1 MSEGSRLT
9 ATAYDFLPAAEL
21 DRTSVRVA
29 RSPLPTVFTL
39 TRDALQ
45 NGRRGTPPAWR
56 VAARSR
62 LRQRDA
68 AALAPV
74 TDPGCTGWPGL
85 LEANEA
91 PRETLDDALERVVA
105 TPGAELLQALHT
117 DPDVT
122 AADQSWDPLRRDPD
136 RWLRDYVD
144 AIYRGWRGIEPLW
157 RRASTL
163 LEREADRIEA
173 ATDRGVPATQ
183 LITEISS
190 RASLAEGQLR
200 IAMAVEPRR
209 LSVSERGLILSPMI
223 AGGDSGILSSPGD
236 ALTRIVYSVPGAWRA
251 FDDQA
256 PPPASLEAL
265 LGVQR
270 SRLMR
275 RLDRSHAAG
284 ELATALGLPPS
295 GLTFHLRALEA
306 AGLILRER
314 RGRHVI
320 VRRTER
326 GNVLLAL
333 YESA

>member
-1 MSEGSRLT
+1 MSEGGRLT
-9 ATAYDFLPAAEL
+9 ARAYDFASAAEL
-21 DRTSVRVA
+21 DKASVRVA

-56 VAARSR
+56 VAVRSR

-68 AALAPV
+68 ATLAPL
-74 TDPGCTGWPGL
+74 TDPKCRGWPGL
-85 LEANEA
+85 LTANEA
-91 PRETLDDALERVVA
+91 SRETLDDALERVVA
-105 TPGAELLQALHT
+105 TPGVELLDALES

-122 AADQSWDPLRRDPD
+122 PADLSWDPLRRDPD
-136 RWLRDYVD
+136 RWLRGYVD
-144 AIYRGWRGIEPLW
+144 AIYRGWQGIEPLW
-157 RRASTL
+157 RRSETL
-163 LEREADRIEA
+163 LEREADRIDA

-183 LITEISS
+183 LITELGS

-200 IAMAVEPRR
+200 IAMALEPRR
-209 LSVSERGLILSPMI
+209 LSVPERGVILSPMI
-223 AGGDSGILSSPGD
+223 AAGDAGILASPGD
-236 ALTRIVYSVPGAWRA
+236 VLVRIAYSAPGAWRA

-270 SRLMR
+270 ARLMR

-284 ELATALGLPPS
+284 ELAAALGLPPS
-295 GLTFHLRALEA
+295 GLTFHLRSLEA
-306 AGLILRER
+306 AGLIVRER

-320 VRRTER
+320 VQRSER
-326 GNVLLAL
+326 GTVLLAL
-333 YESA
+333 YESG